1 MKEHLRMDK
10 EERKANQVEMLR
22 EDMKDKMEHKEL
34 VLKMENKEARLE
46 ELEEETDK
54 LNKSLEIEKNE
65 RSSLESELLEVRSSV
80 EGRVKRATA
89 MLNLEMETLKS
100 ELERTKLML
109 VGETNYSMEDK
120 ELLLK
125 TEVETLKSEL
135 ERTKL
140 MLVGETNDNMED
152 KELLL
157 KMEVET
163 LKSELERTKLIL

>member
-1 MKEHLRMDK
+1 M
-10 EERKANQVEMLR
+10 
-22 EDMKDKMEHKEL
+22 
-34 VLKMENKEARLE
+34 
-46 ELEEETDK
+46 
-54 LNKSLEIEKNE
+54 
-65 RSSLESELLEVRSSV
+65 
-80 EGRVKRATA
+80 KRATA

-109 VGETNYSMEDK
+109 VGETKDSMEDR

-140 MLVGETNDNMED
+140 MLVGETNDSMED

-157 KMEVET
+157 KTEVET
-163 LKSELERTKLIL
+163 LKSELERTKLKVKEVQEVIMGQIFLFFIIF

>member
-1 MKEHLRMDK
+1 MDI
-10 EERKANQVEMLR
+10 AFFVSLLTFII
-22 EDMKDKMEHKEL
+22 HK
-34 VLKMENKEARLE
+34 
-46 ELEEETDK
+46 
-54 LNKSLEIEKNE
+54 
-65 RSSLESELLEVRSSV
+65 VRGSV

-109 VGETNYSMEDK
+109 VGETKDSMEDK

-140 MLVGETNDNMED
+140 KV
-152 KELLL
+152 KEVQ
-157 KMEVET
+157 EVIMGQIF
-163 LKSELERTKLIL
+163 LFFIIF

>member
-22 EDMKDKMEHKEL
+22 EDMKDKVEHKEL
-34 VLKMENKEARLE
+34 VLKMEDKEARLE

-65 RSSLESELLEVRSSV
+65 RSSLESELLEVRSSL

-89 MLNLEMETLKS
+89 MLNLEM
-100 ELERTKLML
+100 
-109 VGETNYSMEDK
+109 G
-120 ELLLK
+120 
-125 TEVETLKSEL
+125 TLKSEL

-140 MLVGETNDNMED
+140 MLVGETNDSMED

-163 LKSELERTKLIL
+163 LKSELERTKLKVKEVQELGLLVATNNFEE

>member
-1 MKEHLRMDK
+1 M
-10 EERKANQVEMLR
+10 
-22 EDMKDKMEHKEL
+22 
-34 VLKMENKEARLE
+34 
-46 ELEEETDK
+46 
-54 LNKSLEIEKNE
+54 
-65 RSSLESELLEVRSSV
+65 

-109 VGETNYSMEDK
+109 VGETNNSMEDK

-140 MLVGETNDNMED
+140 KVKEVQEVMMGQTFLLVF
-152 KELLL
+152 
-157 KMEVET
+157 
-163 LKSELERTKLIL
+163 IIF

>member
-1 MKEHLRMDK
+1 MNI
-10 EERKANQVEMLR
+10 AFFV
-22 EDMKDKMEHKEL
+22 
-34 VLKMENKEARLE
+34 
-46 ELEEETDK
+46 
-54 LNKSLEIEKNE
+54 
-65 RSSLESELLEVRSSV
+65 SSLTFIIHEVRSGV

-109 VGETNYSMEDK
+109 VGETNNSM

-140 MLVGETNDNMED
+140 KVKEVQEVMMGQTFLLVF
-152 KELLL
+152 
-157 KMEVET
+157 
-163 LKSELERTKLIL
+163 IIF